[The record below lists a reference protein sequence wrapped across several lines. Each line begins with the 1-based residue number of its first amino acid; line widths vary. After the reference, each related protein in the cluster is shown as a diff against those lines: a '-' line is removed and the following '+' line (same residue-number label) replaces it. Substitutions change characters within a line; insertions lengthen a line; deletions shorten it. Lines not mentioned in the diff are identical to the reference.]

1 MIQPNLYK
9 ESALLSKIY
18 EKKYFML
25 AVFLTLLLQLCLFHS
40 SFQSVKPEKKE
51 KEGKEEKKKAK
62 KKVFLFLG
70 VFILFFL
77 ILFFVPTPRWL
88 TFLFFCILSFSLGKM
103 FAYSKEI
110 ELLKPY
116 IDVSLEVMIFHSL
129 LGLLIV
135 FLFVSLLLILLKNKI
150 TLSTIYFFLYLGLVS
165 ILLRMVTNFDS
176 TITVKI
182 RYYTVFV
189 FIVVSLFLIYNTYN
203 ILYRDYGGNFVSAS
217 FDYFTDPFIIT
228 NKNLEKLIFL

>member
-9 ESALLSKIY
+9 ENILLSKIY

-25 AVFLTLLLQLCLFHS
+25 SVFLTLLLQLTLFHS
-40 SFQSVKPEKKE
+40 SFQSVNSEKKE
-51 KEGKEEKKKAK
+51 KEAK

-77 ILFFVPTPRWL
+77 ILFFIPTPRWL

-103 FAYSKEI
+103 FAYSKQV
-110 ELLKPY
+110 ELLKPF
-116 IDVSLEVMIFHSL
+116 IDASLEVIIFHSF
-129 LGLLIV
+129 LGLFIV
-135 FLFVSLLLILLKNKI
+135 FLFVSLLVILLKNKI

-165 ILLRMVTNFDS
+165 ILLQMIMKFDS
-176 TITVKI
+176 SITVKM

-189 FIVVSLFLIYNTYN
+189 FMSVSLFLIYNTYN
-203 ILYRDYGGNFVSAS
+203 VLYRDYAGNFVSAS